1 MAFNARTRAEL
12 RDSLLADWAA
22 RYQQLGKTLL
32 TIQGSDAYM
41 LAEALALELEGLE
54 AQALQLT
61 HEILPDEASTDFLN
75 RHGSVDGVDRTPAS
89 AAVLSIEIS
98 GTPSAT
104 VTFGSSVLVSAA
116 GLRYT
121 PATPTQALDGAGKAT
136 LNFTCTTA
144 GTTGN
149 QAYLTVLTWSSTPAD
164 ANPTATVQSTVTA
177 GTDAELD
184 DAYATRI
191 IQRRQERP
199 ASGNRADWRQW
210 VRDCTGVLDAY
221 VYPLLHPTLGVGT
234 LGAVTAIGLGPAQG
248 DSTSNTRILSAGAVA
263 NIAAYIEG
271 TKDRLGN
278 TLPTA
283 MQKMLRPVTMAAG
296 DYAIEYALT
305 SSQNVDATLVMAT
318 AYAFPF
324 TGTMT
329 EEATAASTTTTLYVN
344 GDQTAKAGKAVLVKV
359 GTSSIRGGYQM
370 ITLPASGTFGGVY
383 TTFNLTTPLV
393 AAPVA
398 SSTIYPAPPNWPQ
411 LRAAVFAYFD
421 SLGPGDVSPAARWP
435 GEETQGRATLYRSAL
450 AAVLIDG
457 FGGDYPVTGV
467 LSASVGTPGGDVAPA
482 AKTIVTLGE
491 FLVHA

>member
-1 MAFNARTRAEL
+1 MGFIARTRSEI

-32 TIQGSDAYM
+32 TMQGSDAFM

-54 AQALQLT
+54 AQALQIT
-61 HEILPDEASTDFLN
+61 HEILPDEASTEGLN
-75 RHGSVDGVDRTPAS
+75 RHGSVDGVPRTPAG

-98 GTPSAT
+98 GTPLAT
-104 VTFGSSVLVSAA
+104 ITFGSSVLVSAA
-116 GLRYT
+116 GLRYV
-121 PATPTQALDGAGKAT
+121 PATASEVLNGAGKAT
-136 LNFTCTTA
+136 LNFTSTTA

-149 QAYLTVLTWSSTPAD
+149 QAALTILTWSSTPPD
-164 ANPTATVQSTVTA
+164 ANPTATVVATTTPGINSEI
-177 GTDAELD
+177 DES
-184 DAYATRI
+184 YATRI

-210 VRDCTGVLDAY
+210 VRDCTGVADAY
-221 VYPLLHPTLGVGT
+221 VYPLLHASLGANT
-234 LGAVTAIGLGPAQG
+234 LGAVTAIVLGPVQG
-248 DSTSNTRILSAGAVA
+248 DSTTNTRILSAGAVA

-271 TKDRLGN
+271 TKDSLGN
-278 TLPTA
+278 TLPAA

-305 SSQNVDATLVMAT
+305 SSQNVDATLVMAA

-329 EEATAASTTTTLYVN
+329 EEATQTSTTTVLYVN
-344 GDQTAKAGKAVLVKV
+344 GDQTGKNGKAVLVNV
-359 GTSSIRGGYQM
+359 GTSNIRGGYQM
-370 ITLPASGTFGGVY
+370 ITLPNGTFGAGY
-383 TTFNLTTPLV
+383 TTFNLATPLV
-393 AAPVA
+393 AAPIDG
-398 SSTIYPAPPNWPQ
+398 STVYPAPPNWPQ
-411 LRAAVFAYFD
+411 IRAAVFAYFD
-421 SLGPGDVSPAARWP
+421 ALGPGDTSPAARWP

-457 FGGDYPVTGV
+457 FGAEAPVSGV
-467 LSASVGTPGGDVAPA
+467 LSASIGTPATDVAPA

-491 FLVHA
+491 FIIHA

>member
-1 MAFNARTRAEL
+1 MAFNARTRAEI
-12 RDSLLADWAA
+12 RDALLADWSA

-61 HEILPDEASTDFLN
+61 HEILPDEASTEFLD
-75 RHGSVDGVDRTPAS
+75 RHGSVDGVARVHAV

-98 GTPSAT
+98 GTPNAT
-104 VTFGSSVLVSAA
+104 VTFGSSVLVSTA

-121 PATPTQALDGAGKAT
+121 PSSATKLLDGAGKGT

-149 QAYLTVLTWSSTPAD
+149 QADLAVLTWSSTPTD

-177 GTDAELD
+177 GADAELD
-184 DAYATRI
+184 AAYATRI
-191 IQRRQERP
+191 VQRRQERP

-221 VYPLLHPTLGVGT
+221 VYPLLHPSLGAGT
-234 LGAVTAIGLGPAQG
+234 LGAVTVLGVGPVQG
-248 DSTSNTRILSAGAVA
+248 DSTTNTRVLDGSKLTD
-263 NIAAYIEG
+263 IAAYLEG
-271 TKDRLGN
+271 TKDPLGN
-278 TLPTA
+278 TLA
-283 MQKMLRPVTMAAG
+283 AAAQKMLRPVTMAAG
-296 DYAIEYALT
+296 DYAIEAVLT
-305 SSQNVDATLVMAT
+305 SSQNVDATLVMAS

-329 EEATAASTTTTLYVN
+329 EEATVGSTTTVLYVN
-344 GDQTAKAGKAVLVKV
+344 GDQTAKNGKAVLVKV
-359 GTSSIRGGYQM
+359 GTSNIRGGYQM
-370 ITLPASGTFGGVY
+370 ITLPNGTFGGVY

-398 SSTIYPAPPNWPQ
+398 SSTVYPAPPNWPQ
-411 LRAAVFAYFD
+411 IRAAVFAYFD
-421 SLGPGDVSPAARWP
+421 SLGPGDTSPAARWP
-435 GEETQGRATLYRSAL
+435 GEESQGRATLYRSAL

-457 FGGDYPVTGV
+457 LGDDYPVTGV
-467 LSASVGTPGGDVAPA
+467 LSASVGTPAGDVAPA
-482 AKTIVTLGE
+482 AKTVVTLGE
-491 FLVHA
+491 FVVHA